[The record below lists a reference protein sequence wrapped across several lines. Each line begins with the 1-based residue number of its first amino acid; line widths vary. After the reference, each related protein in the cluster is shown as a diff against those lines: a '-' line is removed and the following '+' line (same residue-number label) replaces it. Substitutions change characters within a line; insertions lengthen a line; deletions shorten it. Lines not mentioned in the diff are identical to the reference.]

1 MLGTFGRES
10 TEGRMLRWLRSFGT
24 ARLLG
29 EDRGATMP
37 EYAFM
42 VALIAAVAFAGAEL
56 IGINVLAKLTDFANS
71 F

>member
-1 MLGTFGRES
+1 M
-10 TEGRMLRWLRSFGT
+10 
-24 ARLLG
+24 ARLFAD
-29 EDRGATMP
+29 DRGATMP

-56 IGINVLAKLTDFANS
+56 IGVNVLGKLTDFANS